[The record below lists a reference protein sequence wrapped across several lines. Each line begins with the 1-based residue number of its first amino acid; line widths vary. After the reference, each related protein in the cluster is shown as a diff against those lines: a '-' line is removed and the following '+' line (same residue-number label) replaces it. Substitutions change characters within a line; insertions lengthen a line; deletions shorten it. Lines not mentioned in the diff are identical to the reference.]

1 MTRLETLPFKRAPT
15 AGTGLRASLKAPD
28 LQKRRRDLLD
38 QFDREGDP
46 DVQLEAAFIEYMSYD
61 FDAGLATAQAA
72 YRGLRHEGRKRRAAL
87 AAAAGWFARGRTMLA
102 DEGEC
107 VERGWVEL
115 GLVGCSVTDVGALA
129 TKAAEAVKLA
139 RKFDDLDL
147 ECKAL
152 ADQGLALVTLG
163 RGSEGMEL
171 IDEAMAILG
180 SGEVHSFAAG
190 QVACCTLSACER
202 IGDLAR
208 ADAWLRVLEEAGV
221 STNDHQ
227 QTPILFAHC
236 QATYGS
242 LLCQVGRWG
251 EAETALTLSLTAG
264 RNGFYLH
271 RVMSRSSLA
280 DLRVRQGRLQEAEQ
294 LLAAC
299 GDRWEAIPTRA
310 KLHYVRGEFEHAVS
324 SVKQALRQIG
334 EDRVRAVPLLALLA
348 DSEIG
353 RGDPD
358 AALRAAENA
367 ERLAR
372 ETQSPVL
379 MGEAALA
386 MGNASF
392 ASGKVGAAV
401 AALEAGL
408 RAVAPT
414 EHLLIKAA
422 LHLALARLLTDSDSA
437 AAVMEARNALGIYQ
451 KLDAPEAEVCATL
464 LKRLGAAVSYSP
476 RPVADPLA
484 ALSRRER
491 EVVQLLGQGLSNTQI
506 ASKLFISPKTVEHHV
521 SNILQACPAQ
531 PVRGRRHRNRHAPVR
546 RPPPLT
552 HFWGCGM
559 GMSPM
564 RVVLIRSTVLDQSD
578 VASDCSTERP
588 RRHACSGRL
597 ARWGCARGPRDRR
610 AIRHPGRTGAGLAR
624 RKQRRG
630 APRSLTGSG
639 KGLPRLTWRPRLA
652 QVGRRA

>member
-1 MTRLETLPFKRAPT
+1 
-15 AGTGLRASLKAPD
+15 
-28 LQKRRRDLLD
+28 
-38 QFDREGDP
+38 
-46 DVQLEAAFIEYMSYD
+46 
-61 FDAGLATAQAA
+61 
-72 YRGLRHEGRKRRAAL
+72 
-87 AAAAGWFARGRTMLA
+87 
-102 DEGEC
+102 
-107 VERGWVEL
+107 
-115 GLVGCSVTDVGALA
+115 
-129 TKAAEAVKLA
+129 
-139 RKFDDLDL
+139 
-147 ECKAL
+147 
-152 ADQGLALVTLG
+152 
-163 RGSEGMEL
+163 
-171 IDEAMAILG
+171 
-180 SGEVHSFAAG
+180 
-190 QVACCTLSACER
+190 VACCTLSACER

-208 ADAWLRVLEEAGV
+208 ADAWLRVLDEAGV
-221 STNDHQ
+221 TTTDQ
-227 QTPILFAHC
+227 QTPSLFAHC

-271 RVMSRSSLA
+271 RVMSRASLA

-310 KLHYVRGEFEHAVS
+310 KLHYVRGEFEHAVF

-348 DSEIG
+348 NAEIG
-353 RGDPD
+353 RGDAD
-358 AALRAAENA
+358 AAIRAAEHA

-386 MGNASF
+386 VGNASS
-392 ASGKVGAAV
+392 AAGEVGAAV

-414 EHLLIKAA
+414 EHLLIKGA
-422 LHLALARLLTDSDSA
+422 LHLALARLLADSDSA
-437 AAVMEARNALGIYQ
+437 AAVIETRNAMAIYE

-521 SNILQACPAQ
+521 SNILGKLALRSRFEVAAIETAT
-531 PVRGRRHRNRHAPVR
+531 RR
-546 RPPPLT
+546 
-552 HFWGCGM
+552 
-559 GMSPM
+559 
-564 RVVLIRSTVLDQSD
+564 
-578 VASDCSTERP
+578 
-588 RRHACSGRL
+588 
-597 ARWGCARGPRDRR
+597 
-610 AIRHPGRTGAGLAR
+610 
-624 RKQRRG
+624 
-630 APRSLTGSG
+630 
-639 KGLPRLTWRPRLA
+639 
-652 QVGRRA
+652 

>member
-15 AGTGLRASLKAPD
+15 AGTGLRASLKGPD

-46 DVQLEAAFIEYMSYD
+46 DLQLEAAFIEYMSYD

-72 YRGLRHEGRKRRAAL
+72 YRGLRHEGRKRRAAM
-87 AAAAGWFARGRTMLA
+87 AAAAVGRIYFEGFNNQAAARGWFARGRTMLA

-367 ERLAR
+367 ELLAR

-392 ASGKVGAAV
+392 ASGKVAAAV

-422 LHLALARLLTDSDSA
+422 LHLALARLLTDSDPA
-437 AAVMEARNALGIYQ
+437 AAVIEARNALAIYE

-521 SNILQACPAQ
+521 SNILGKLALRSRFEVAAIETAT
-531 PVRGRRHRNRHAPVR
+531 RR
-546 RPPPLT
+546 
-552 HFWGCGM
+552 
-559 GMSPM
+559 
-564 RVVLIRSTVLDQSD
+564 
-578 VASDCSTERP
+578 
-588 RRHACSGRL
+588 
-597 ARWGCARGPRDRR
+597 
-610 AIRHPGRTGAGLAR
+610 
-624 RKQRRG
+624 
-630 APRSLTGSG
+630 
-639 KGLPRLTWRPRLA
+639 
-652 QVGRRA
+652 

>member
-1 MTRLETLPFKRAPT
+1 MTRLETLPFKREPT
-15 AGTGLRASLKAPD
+15 AGGGLRASLRAPD
-28 LQKRRRDLLD
+28 LQKRLRDLLL

-46 DVQLEAAFIEYMSYD
+46 DLQLEVAFIEYMSYD

-87 AAAAGWFARGRTMLA
+87 AAAAVGRIYFEGFNNQAAARGWFARGRTMLA

-115 GLVGCSVTDVGALA
+115 GLVGCSVADVGPMA

-190 QVACCTLSACER
+190 QVACCTLTACER

-221 STNDHQ
+221 STDYQ
-227 QTPILFAHC
+227 QTPVLFAHC

-271 RVMSRSSLA
+271 RVMSRASLA

-294 LLAAC
+294 LLSAC
-299 GDRWEAIPTRA
+299 GDRWEAIPARA
-310 KLHYVRGEFEHAVS
+310 KLHYARREFEHAVT

-348 DSEIG
+348 DAEIG
-353 RGDPD
+353 RGDAD
-358 AALRAAENA
+358 AAIRAAENA

-386 MGNASF
+386 MGNASS
-392 ASGKVGAAV
+392 AAGKVGAAV

-414 EHLLIKAA
+414 EHLLIKGA

-437 AAVMEARNALGIYQ
+437 AAVTEARSALAIYE

-506 ASKLFISPKTVEHHV
+506 GSKLFISPKTVEHHV
-521 SNILQACPAQ
+521 GNILGKLALRSRFEVAAIETAT
-531 PVRGRRHRNRHAPVR
+531 RR
-546 RPPPLT
+546 
-552 HFWGCGM
+552 
-559 GMSPM
+559 
-564 RVVLIRSTVLDQSD
+564 
-578 VASDCSTERP
+578 
-588 RRHACSGRL
+588 
-597 ARWGCARGPRDRR
+597 
-610 AIRHPGRTGAGLAR
+610 
-624 RKQRRG
+624 
-630 APRSLTGSG
+630 
-639 KGLPRLTWRPRLA
+639 
-652 QVGRRA
+652 